1 MQTVPT
7 GWEIEFTQT
16 LMNYCYAEVTLHL
29 GDNDTMTFTKA
40 DMTSFEVSQSVS
52 PINAELPQSSLRF
65 SITTIDCDVRALQ
78 RSLTRMLKVTARV
91 GVAINGEPSYINAGT
106 FWLDTWDFPN
116 GGIEASFEARDALY
130 FLSSEKY
137 IYGVYRRNG
146 ISLYDLADEV
156 LTYAHGRF
164 PCVTTWSINNVLSSS
179 NTTAPLPVCTY
190 AECLQYIAQASGT
203 VLKYDR
209 DGVIRFDL
217 TSGDTSY
224 NYIVT
229 DTNCFAY
236 PQLVMYPE
244 LRKLRC
250 NVYTYSLDEI
260 YSDTEHY
267 PNVNGDA
274 TVSAV
279 DAALVLAAAAHIGAG
294 EPSGLTPEQ
303 EVKADADRDGMI
315 TAADAALIQE
325 YAAKCGSGKYE
336 NTPDGWALFLNIK
349 IGYKEKVYDSIH
361 NIDEDM
367 ELVITYGTS
376 AEVNVMKEGT
386 ITITNVDDY
395 SNAAEITITGTD
407 EDAQITAYGFPIEV
421 STHEYRRDVNESG
434 DDEYI
439 DNPLVT
445 NNTTA
450 GSATQDVKDFLS
462 IRNGVECSDFRIDPR
477 LDAGDTITVNIDG
490 ENTTYGNTI
499 VTDVKYRFT
508 GMFRGSISGR
518 INIPEPEPDPNV
530 FTLDA
535 SRFSS
540 DNPVLYSTTGNQIAT
555 VSMQHGTVANSVYT
569 VTDGL
574 HVSGATRADFP
585 VELPAS
591 GAWTII
597 YRFKNYSLVQ
607 ESYGNVHM
615 LFTSYGNVLE
625 TAYVSNWT
633 TKAVHFR
640 LPSTQA
646 TLYNA
651 TQLSPYGG
659 FYDYATMPSDL
670 QYYEMEYRWVNDGQT
685 LSLWVN
691 GVKKASI
698 SVENS
703 IDILNLY
710 IVVYDNHNVNED
722 DITVTHFEVKNTAEL
737 PDRVLYRWRLT
748 GFRGSDNYT
757 QVSRLCLYDSGG
769 SRIDADQSTTAFAL
783 KDGSPADFPSAN
795 ETCSKLTGDRSGK
808 CVIVRGNSNQID
820 IILSTSMRQ
829 GLASYSYVT
838 GNDEPN
844 RDPVSWSLS
853 KSLDGGQTWEEID
866 QQANVTITTERNTE
880 TQRFMIFQKFRGAI
894 SELKRADYQEETQNW
909 TDAITGEIYHDDE
922 AYTLRDGVA
931 LNCRLP
937 EIANFRETG
946 FTLYIKASLVYNSQW
961 HQLMDA
967 DGARTGPISIFQGS
981 GQYSFTNF
989 AGSNDTYGEF
999 CYNGGL
1005 DPVIAV
1011 RFDPSTQLYS
1021 MLGSNST
1028 IVGQA
1033 ELSYT
1038 AFPQN
1043 GSITW
1048 KMSRLAG
1055 NSDKCAATVHMV
1067 LCVACH
1073 SDEEVKANIALM

>member
-7 GWEIEFTQT
+7 GWEREFTQT

-29 GDNDTMTFTKA
+29 GNNDTLTFTKA

-65 SITTIDCDVRALQ
+65 SITTIGRDVRALQ

-91 GVAINGEPSYINAGT
+91 GITINGEPAYINAGT

-156 LTYAHGRF
+156 LTYAQGRF

-279 DAALVLAAAAHIGAG
+279 DAALVLSAAAKIGAG

-336 NTPDGWALFLNIK
+336 NSPDGWALFLNIK

-395 SNAAEITITGTD
+395 SNAAEIAITGTD

-490 ENTTYGNTI
+490 EDTTYGNTI

-518 INIPEPEPDPNV
+518 INIPEPEPTYDETKIAVIELDENYEPTDVVTYYTDISEAMSAIKNGSADLYWLYVGTESGASYTPSGALAGSTKLGKFRRGSINNINAGTFYGNTSLKQIDLSGGTFETIGQSAFEGCSNIDTLIGDIDVQYLNQKAFYGCSSIAFGDLAFGRENSIESIQSNAFYGCNGIETLTIETTNANGIMIDDSAFENCLNLTEVNINCVGRVHFYSRVFANCSALKTVTISGGEYGAWRSNV
-530 FTLDA
+530 FT
-535 SRFSS
+535 
-540 DNPVLYSTTGNQIAT
+540 GC
-555 VSMQHGTVANSVYT
+555 
-569 VTDGL
+569 DGI
-574 HVSGATRADFP
+574 
-585 VELPAS
+585 
-591 GAWTII
+591 TITI
-597 YRFKNYSLVQ
+597 
-607 ESYGNVHM
+607 
-615 LFTSYGNVLE
+615 
-625 TAYVSNWT
+625 
-633 TKAVHFR
+633 
-640 LPSTQA
+640 
-646 TLYNA
+646 NA
-651 TQLSPYGG
+651 P
-659 FYDYATMPSDL
+659 
-670 QYYEMEYRWVNDGQT
+670 
-685 LSLWVN
+685 
-691 GVKKASI
+691 
-698 SVENS
+698 ENS
-703 IDILNLY
+703 ISGAPWGATN
-710 IVVYDNHNVNED
+710 
-722 DITVTHFEVKNTAEL
+722 AEII
-737 PDRVLYRWRLT
+737 WT
-748 GFRGSDNYT
+748 G
-757 QVSRLCLYDSGG
+757 
-769 SRIDADQSTTAFAL
+769 
-783 KDGSPADFPSAN
+783 
-795 ETCSKLTGDRSGK
+795 
-808 CVIVRGNSNQID
+808 
-820 IILSTSMRQ
+820 
-829 GLASYSYVT
+829 
-838 GNDEPN
+838 
-844 RDPVSWSLS
+844 
-853 KSLDGGQTWEEID
+853 
-866 QQANVTITTERNTE
+866 
-880 TQRFMIFQKFRGAI
+880 
-894 SELKRADYQEETQNW
+894 
-909 TDAITGEIYHDDE
+909 
-922 AYTLRDGVA
+922 
-931 LNCRLP
+931 
-937 EIANFRETG
+937 
-946 FTLYIKASLVYNSQW
+946 
-961 HQLMDA
+961 
-967 DGARTGPISIFQGS
+967 
-981 GQYSFTNF
+981 
-989 AGSNDTYGEF
+989 
-999 CYNGGL
+999 
-1005 DPVIAV
+1005 
-1011 RFDPSTQLYS
+1011 
-1021 MLGSNST
+1021 
-1028 IVGQA
+1028 
-1033 ELSYT
+1033 
-1038 AFPQN
+1038 
-1043 GSITW
+1043 
-1048 KMSRLAG
+1048 
-1055 NSDKCAATVHMV
+1055 
-1067 LCVACH
+1067 
-1073 SDEEVKANIALM
+1073 